1 MHQIISTLGA
11 FLLLMGSIP
20 TAFGRMKFLSPPE
33 FDGPRDVRRNT
44 VWTVGSPLELRWTPG
59 EEGKTLSVMLYQIT
73 PEKAATFD
81 GKFDYTESDGAEYI
95 TRDQINATDFTWLV
109 GTRRDISVSP
119 MFAIAIWQQ
128 GALITDSTTN
138 IFNISDVRTP
148 PPSST
153 QTSSTQTSST
163 QTSSTQKTTTTGTG
177 SSTGVPRPAGAPNG
191 ATADPVSSATET
203 AGGVETGVWAGAEN
217 GGSGSSGSSSSS
229 SSGLSTSEAIGVGV
243 GATAGVVLL
252 IGLGW
257 FLGRRCARSKHNNGA
272 KLALSDPSVSNEQEI
287 RSEYGHGDGNGGYY
301 LGPNGT
307 YYYYTGTP
315 SHGPPTEMGVEKDP
329 VEALPGAD
337 VQRKVELPASGW

>member
-33 FDGPRDVRRNT
+33 FDGPRDVRQNT

-109 GTRRDISVSP
+109 GTRRDLSVSP

-128 GALITDSTTN
+128 GALITDSTIN
-138 IFNISDVRTP
+138 IFNISDARAP

-153 QTSSTQTSST
+153 QTSSTL
-163 QTSSTQKTTTTGTG
+163 KTTTTGTAMATAATETG
-177 SSTGVPRPAGAPNG
+177 SEGRTTRSGAGAGTGVPPTPATG
-191 ATADPVSSATET
+191 T
-203 AGGVETGVWAGAEN
+203 AGGIETGVWAGAEN
-217 GGSGSSGSSSSS
+217 GGSGSSGSSSNSS

-252 IGLGW
+252 IALGW
-257 FLGRRCARSKHNNGA
+257 FLGRRCARNKHNRE

-287 RSEYGHGDGNGGYY
+287 RSEYGHGDGNSGYY

-307 YYYYTGTP
+307 YYYYSGTA